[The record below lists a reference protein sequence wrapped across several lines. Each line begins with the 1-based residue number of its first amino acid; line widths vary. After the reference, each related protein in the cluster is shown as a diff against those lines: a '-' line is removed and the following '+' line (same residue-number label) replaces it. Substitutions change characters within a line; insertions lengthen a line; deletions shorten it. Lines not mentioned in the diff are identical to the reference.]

1 MSIAAIR
8 LEVARCLAL
17 AQEHARDAER
27 ALAGGDAEAKVR
39 GARDL
44 EFYRSQC
51 AAFET
56 RLAELDAH
64 RDRAGARLVEGL
76 RTEWMVQKQLFEEWS
91 HKQKG

>member
-8 LEVARCLAL
+8 LEVTRCLAL
-17 AQEHARDAER
+17 AREHMRDAER
-27 ALAGGDAEAKVR
+27 DLASGDDAAKVR

-44 EFYRSQC
+44 DFYRGQC
-51 AAFET
+51 AAFEQ

-64 RDRAGARLVEGL
+64 GDGATTSFIQGL
-76 RTEWMVQKQLFEEWS
+76 ATEWMVQKQLFEEWS